1 MSARTVL
8 VTGGSRGIGAGIVT
22 ALSGAGWNVLAP
34 KRSELDLASPGSIA
48 DYLDSLSVPVDGL
61 VLDAGINTP
70 APIGELTMTSWQEI
84 QGVNVTAGFA
94 LVSAL
99 VPSMAARGFGRV
111 VAVSSAYAGRA
122 RAGRAAYSASKA
134 ALEAVVRAVAVEF
147 APSGVLANAVA
158 PGFVDTELTRQ
169 NNPPEAIAKI
179 LERVPVGRLAAIDE
193 IGAAVA
199 FLMSPANTYIT
210 GQVLTVDGGFSCT

>member
-8 VTGGSRGIGAGIVT
+8 VTGGSRGIGAGIVA
-22 ALSGAGWNVLAP
+22 ALSDAGWNVLAP
-34 KRSELDLASPGSIA
+34 KRSELDLASPVSIA

-70 APIGELTMTSWQEI
+70 APIGELTMASWQEI

-99 VPSMAARGFGRV
+99 VPSMAECGFGRV

-122 RAGRAAYSASKA
+122 RVGRAAYSASKA
-134 ALEAVVRAVAVEF
+134 ALEAVVRAIAVEF
-147 APSGVLANAVA
+147 ASSGVLANAVA